1 MDVTKFNTAS
11 DHYDFLPL
19 EVAVQPTV
27 RLPSDDD
34 EEAIAD
40 DCDLEGF

>member
-1 MDVTKFNTAS
+1 MSRSSTQHLTTTTFC
-11 DHYDFLPL
+11 LL
-19 EVAVQPTV
+19 RLQPTV